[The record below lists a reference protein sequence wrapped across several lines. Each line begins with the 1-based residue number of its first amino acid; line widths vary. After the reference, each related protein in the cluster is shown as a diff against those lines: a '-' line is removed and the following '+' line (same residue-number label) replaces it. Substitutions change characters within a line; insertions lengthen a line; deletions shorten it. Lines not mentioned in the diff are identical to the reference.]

1 VQFDNIFED
10 FTSVFGV
17 SEGLSG
23 LVQGMWLLD
32 HKHFEVNDLVTEVFM
47 LVRGQYHDTRATV
60 CVCVCAGGHDTPG
73 VR

>member
-1 VQFDNIFED
+1 MQFDNIFED

-32 HKHFEVNDLVTEVFM
+32 HKHFEVNDLVTKVLM
-47 LVRGQYHDTRATV
+47 LITGQYHDTLATACVYV
-60 CVCVCAGGHDTPG
+60 CRRP
-73 VR
+73 